1 MAHAIAHARRRLL
14 IAAALLAAAGSLVLF
29 STRGEASTPLTLKTI
44 TIDGSIGDWDAV
56 LANPL
61 QTTRDGDGSSSNIT
75 ANCPLYSTDRDCPMG
90 GGAGNDLYS
99 FAWTYDASFVYL
111 YIERYGSSN
120 NGVDFFFLADIDQ
133 DQRLEATGDKVI
145 HARWWGSTGNV
156 TVDAGGYV
164 PVDTLNG
171 DPIASATGYVD
182 GYDLPGTNG
191 ALTAISCALAQGVG
205 VTAGA
210 DGGRK
215 MELRIPWC
223 AFGIPAQQPFYWH
236 VVSTNNGQ
244 LNTPLDNIGAPSGGI
259 GTFVQRAVAFFPDRN
274 GAVLSPGTVTYD
286 HTLRNDGNE
295 SDVFQFTAT
304 SSQGGKIELLDDLN
318 NVIGRDDQ
326 GDGTWEL
333 APQVS
338 LAIGASK
345 TLHVRLTLPSGRTG
359 QDVTRVTAVST
370 NDATVSATVT
380 DWTHVGSPAFVP
392 ETFSSWTQAG
402 VAAGFAEMLANG
414 QLAEDTFDLTPDAG
428 CAGDEVRLTLD
439 SAGAQLVARDDTG
452 DGSWDFVD
460 PAYDSNANLL
470 PDRAVPGTST
480 KPFWLWVTP
489 PPSAPNGSCTLR
501 LTATSPTTGATAH
514 ADHALTVAPAV
525 AFGPSYTRLAGT
537 SLRAGVGSSVYFP
550 AVIRNSESVSR

>member
-29 STRGEASTPLTLKTI
+29 STRGKASTPLTLKTI

-61 QTTRDGDGSSSNIT
+61 QTTR
-75 ANCPLYSTDRDCPMG
+75 
-90 GGAGNDLYS
+90 AGNDLYS

-182 GYDLPGTNG
+182 GYDLPGTDG

-244 LNTPLDNIGAPSGGI
+244 LNTPLDNLGAPSGGI

-304 SSQGGKIELLDDLN
+304 SSQGGKIELLDD
-318 NVIGRDDQ
+318 
-326 GDGTWEL
+326 
-333 APQVS
+333 
-338 LAIGASK
+338 
-345 TLHVRLTLPSGRTG
+345 
-359 QDVTRVTAVST
+359 
-370 NDATVSATVT
+370 
-380 DWTHVGSPAFVP
+380 
-392 ETFSSWTQAG
+392 
-402 VAAGFAEMLANG
+402 
-414 QLAEDTFDLTPDAG
+414 
-428 CAGDEVRLTLD
+428 
-439 SAGAQLVARDDTG
+439 
-452 DGSWDFVD
+452 
-460 PAYDSNANLL
+460 
-470 PDRAVPGTST
+470 
-480 KPFWLWVTP
+480 
-489 PPSAPNGSCTLR
+489 
-501 LTATSPTTGATAH
+501 
-514 ADHALTVAPAV
+514 
-525 AFGPSYTRLAGT
+525 
-537 SLRAGVGSSVYFP
+537 
-550 AVIRNSESVSR
+550 